1 MDLKADATQNIA
13 DRLVWHTALKDQAG
27 IAKDLADGKEIEEI
41 YGLGEAALFDEFFYF
56 LSHFGISDL
65 ALKLKPKIKKRET
78 EINFI
83 TVFLIYIMRIV
94 AGCRYFWNIKP
105 VLLQSQPL
113 MHLVGFNARQIR
125 EGSSQRGLHKTK
137 QKAETQQESGGI
149 RGPVCAQFIAGFIS
163 AILASALEVFFNKVI
178 SILAANS
185 FFPKRVH
192 ALMDAS
198 EIQSTEACSGCGK
211 VTKEKAPGLRLRQ
224 KRIRKIAETV
234 FGFKIWVVWDPVSKL
249 PIAMRFTTI
258 EVGDINMA
266 REVVQQAVDNL
277 GTHARMSSLAF
288 DRGFIDGA
296 FMWWLHHDMGITFY
310 VPAKKNMDVYKDA
323 LSLSAS
329 GIRKQR
335 ERQRKVGTGKN
346 SFTVTD
352 RWDVVGIEGLMSA
365 GFYSAKGSGSHE
377 NSHHFQPNPI
387 NAVVV
392 IHDPYKENNLD
403 SDPLVILTNA
413 TVQDPFVPYDG
424 YDDRSEIE
432 NGLFREAKQAWF
444 IENPSENTK
453 EAFRA
458 HVYLTIIVMALTTA
472 FRAWMDK
479 QDKLELKGTET
490 GVRKFRETVRQ
501 ENGSKLIV
509 FDGVKYAIFEAYEIV
524 ILCGRNVRMPRG
536 KPETIEKKDILK
548 KYGVL
553 LE

>member
-1 MDLKADATQNIA
+1 MNLQTDATQNITE
-13 DRLVWHTALKDQAG
+13 RLVWHTALKDQPG
-27 IAKDLADGKEIEEI
+27 ITKDLADGREIEEI
-41 YGLGEAALFDEFFYF
+41 YGLGEGALFEEFFYF

-105 VLLQSQPL
+105 VLLQSQTL

-125 EGSSQRGLHKTK
+125 EGSNQRGLHKSK
-137 QKAETQQESGGI
+137 QKADEAESDGI

-163 AILASALEVFFNKVI
+163 AILAPALESFFNKVI
-178 SILAANS
+178 RILAANS
-185 FFPKRVH
+185 FFPRRVH

-198 EIQSTEACSGCGK
+198 EIQSTEACEGCGK
-211 VTKEKAPGLRLRQ
+211 VTKDKAPGLRLRR

-258 EVGDINMA
+258 EVADVRMA
-266 REVVQQAVDNL
+266 RDVVQQAVDNL
-277 GTHARMSSLAF
+277 GTHARMVSLAF
-288 DRGFIDGA
+288 DKGFIDGTL
-296 FMWWLHHDMGITFY
+296 MWWLHQDMGITFY
-310 VPAKKNMDVYKDA
+310 VPAKKNMDVYTDA
-323 LSLSAS
+323 LSLVDS
-329 GIRKQR
+329 GIHKQR
-335 ERQRKVGTGKN
+335 ERQRKVGAGKN
-346 SFTVTD
+346 RLTVTD
-352 RWDVVGIEGLMSA
+352 RWDVAGIEGLTSA
-365 GFYSAKGSGSHE
+365 GFYSERGSGSHE
-377 NSHHFQPNPI
+377 SSHHFQPNPI

-392 IHDPYKENNLD
+392 IHDPYKENNPD
-403 SDPLVILTNA
+403 SDHLVILTNGP
-413 TVQDPFVPYDG
+413 VQDPFVPYDG
-424 YDDRSEIE
+424 YDERSEIE

-444 IENPSENTK
+444 IERPAENTK
-453 EAFRA
+453 ESFRA
-458 HVYLTIIVMALTTA
+458 HVYLTIITMALTTA

-501 ENGSKLIV
+501 ENGNKFIV
-509 FDGVKYAIFEAYEIV
+509 FDGPKYAIFEAYEVV

-536 KPETIEKKDILK
+536 VPETIEKKDILI
-548 KYGVL
+548 KYGAL